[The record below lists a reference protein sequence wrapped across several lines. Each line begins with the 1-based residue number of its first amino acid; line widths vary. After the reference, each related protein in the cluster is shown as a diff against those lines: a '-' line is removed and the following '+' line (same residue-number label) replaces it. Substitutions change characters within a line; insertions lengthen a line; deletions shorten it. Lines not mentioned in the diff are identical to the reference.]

1 MDKQQTNEGAAHGTA
16 PPDGETPAS
25 DEWLTMARDA
35 YTESTDWFDA
45 SIRTTIEKS
54 MAHFANRHAPGSKYL
69 GDSYKFRSRS
79 FRPKTRS
86 TIRRN
91 EAAAATAFFS
101 TQDMVSCLAENEADP
116 KQQMSAKILAEL
128 LNYRLDDS
136 IPWFQILIG
145 AYQNALN
152 VGCAIS
158 HQCWD
163 YDEYVTDEQ
172 LDDGAGNGMLYPDG
186 DPITREVRHVIT
198 DKPRIDLVAIENFRL
213 SPASDWTDPCGS
225 SPYIVE
231 MIPMFIGDVREK
243 MRNGEWF
250 EFSDG
255 EIQAAAQT
263 QYDSIRAERD
273 GPKKQ
278 DAADVSHSTAAFDTA
293 WIHRNIVRKDG
304 EDYIFY
310 TLGTHQRLSE
320 PKPLREVYRHLARG
334 ERPYVMGHCIIETH
348 KAYKAGLNEL
358 TFGLQ
363 EETNEI
369 QNQRRDNVTL
379 VMNKRYFAKR
389 TATIDY
395 KSLTRNVPGS
405 VTLVDD
411 INQDIRWDSPPDVT
425 SSSYQEHDRVSLDY
439 DEMAGAFSPGSVQSN
454 RKLGDTVGGME
465 MLSSDANIITEYQ
478 LRVFAETWVE
488 RVLKQ
493 LVKLE
498 QEYETDELV
507 MLIAGQK
514 AQYFEKMGVDKITDD
529 ALQGSMKVRVNVGFG
544 STNPQKRVEKLQVG
558 LGAIATFLPQALQEL
573 DTKEVVTEIMGAL
586 GFKGAERFFPK
597 LGKEAKEDPKV
608 AELTQALQAAQQELE
623 RRTGAATV
631 TANSRVQIEAMKT
644 ELRREELDAEAELEY
659 QRMQFEAEENERD
672 RQNDLAI
679 AVIDERMKSTEL
691 TSAER
696 QTLDKIKSS
705 LAQTSM
711 KLNTT
716 RELAKG
722 GGGQSPGTGGP
733 PRAPKPVPTPA
744 VIEPPQQAPAGEAF
758 QQ

>member
-1 MDKQQTNEGAAHGTA
+1 
-16 PPDGETPAS
+16 
-25 DEWLTMARDA
+25 
-35 YTESTDWFDA
+35 
-45 SIRTTIEKS
+45 
-54 MAHFANRHAPGSKYL
+54 
-69 GDSYKFRSRS
+69 
-79 FRPKTRS
+79 
-86 TIRRN
+86 
-91 EAAAATAFFS
+91 
-101 TQDMVSCLAENEADP
+101 
-116 KQQMSAKILAEL
+116 
-128 LNYRLDDS
+128 
-136 IPWFQILIG
+136 
-145 AYQNALN
+145 
-152 VGCAIS
+152 
-158 HQCWD
+158 
-163 YDEYVTDEQ
+163 
-172 LDDGAGNGMLYPDG
+172 
-186 DPITREVRHVIT
+186 
-198 DKPRIDLVAIENFRL
+198 
-213 SPASDWTDPCGS
+213 
-225 SPYIVE
+225 

-243 MRNGEWF
+243 MRNREWF

-439 DEMAGAFSPGSVQSN
+439 DEIAGAFSPGSVQSN

-498 QEYETDELV
+498 QAYETDELV

-631 TANSRVQIEAMKT
+631 TANSRVQIETMKR

-659 QRMQFEAEENERD
+659 QRMQFEAGENERD

-722 GGGQSPGTGGP
+722 GGGQSPGTEGA

-744 VIEPPQQAPAGEAF
+744 VIEPPQQAPTGEAF